1 MVSLLKRTRSSAARR
16 GARRTIEPANA
27 PVERE
32 VEAKPSRWRLS
43 PPWRWFRRG
52 APHKRATPQAGQ
64 VRLALICAMFGGCVL
79 VLVWRLYTFQ
89 VMDSSWYQQMAQQER
104 DAEIPIVP
112 TRGALLDTNGSPLA
126 ISVPYNSV
134 YVLGNLVG
142 NADKADKVAA
152 ALSPVLEV
160 PADQLRANI
169 DPKSDRPVVLKS
181 AVPSAVAQQ
190 VQQLS
195 LPGVYLDKE
204 PVRQYPEGSLAAQ
217 ILGFVGKD
225 FSGLAGLE
233 LSYNQELAGTPG
245 VIDTQKDTA
254 GQEITPG
261 RRLLT
266 PPVQGSDLVLT
277 LDRYVQR
284 EAERLL
290 NQAVIDSKSSG
301 GLILIMEPQTGNIL
315 AAANNPTYSLTAD
328 QIYDPQQAGLYKSKI
343 VTDQYEPGSTLK
355 PLTMSAA
362 IDQGIV
368 TPDTT
373 FEDTGIATVGGA
385 TIHNWNGLGNG
396 TSTMTQILIHSSN
409 VGMTWVS
416 GQLAAKS
423 PDLEYDYL
431 QRYGLGQLTGLR
443 LPGEVPGTMRTNK
456 DPGLDG
462 RRPGYQRVR
471 PGHRRDTGAAAGGN
485 LGLRQ
490 RWEDGSTT
498 AGACDSRTEWRAGPA
513 AGGGAWPDSLAAD
526 GADADSDDGRRGRA
540 AGADSGPRAWVQDR
554 GQDGDGGHTDEC
566 GLQHRVDDWIAGLA
580 VSRGLAEVRG
590 ADQIGWAGETVRWA
604 RGGARAQRP
613 RAGAADVLPC
623 AADAVA
629 GRIAVGSRPKGTLRG
644 SKGAAP
650 PLKSPAGPP
659 PPGSLSER
667 SPRLKSPA
675 AAPPPGSLSEW
686 PRLKSPAVAPP
697 PWSLFEWSSPRQ
709 SLAPPGSFP
718 AWTLHSKIRVAPQ
731 QSLPEFT
738 SPVQSCAERPTRT
751 VLAWTGLL

>member
-1 MVSLLKRTRSSAARR
+1 MVTRLNRSRRSMAARRAARRTVEPENPSLELEAEEVAAGGRVRRLAQPWTWLRRGPRRTRSA
-16 GARRTIEPANA
+16 
-27 PVERE
+27 
-32 VEAKPSRWRLS
+32 
-43 PPWRWFRRG
+43 
-52 APHKRATPQAGQ
+52 PQAGQ
-64 VRLALICAMFGGCVL
+64 IRLALICAMFGGCVL

-89 VMDSSWYQQMAQQER
+89 VMDASWYQQMAQQER

-112 TRGALLDTNGSPLA
+112 TRGSLLDTNGTPLA

-169 DPKSDRPVVLKS
+169 DPKSNRPVVLKS

-217 ILGFVGKD
+217 MLGFVGKD
-225 FSGLAGLE
+225 FSGLGGLE
-233 LSYNQELAGTPG
+233 LSYNDELSGTPG

-284 EAERLL
+284 ESERLL

-301 GLILIMEPQTGNIL
+301 GLIVIMEPRTGNIL

-328 QIYDPQQAGLYKSKI
+328 QIYDPQQAGLYKAKI

-362 IDQGIV
+362 IDQGVV

-373 FEDTGIATVGGA
+373 FEDTGIASVGGA
-385 TIHNWNGLGNG
+385 VIHNWNGLGNG

-416 GQLAAKS
+416 GKLG
-423 PDLEYDYL
+423 PDLEYDYM
-431 QRYGLGQLTGLR
+431 QRFGLGQPTGLR
-443 LPGEVPGTMRTNK
+443 LPGEVAGTMRTNK
-456 DPGLDG
+456 DPGWTVVDRATNSFGQGIAVTPVQLLEAISVFANDGKLVRPRLVRAIRGPNGEQSLQPDVVRQVVSPQTAHALIQMMVAVDEQPDLIPDRVPGYKIAVKTGTADTPTNVGYNTALTIGSLVSLFPADAPRFAVLIRLDG
-462 RRPGYQRVR
+462 PEKLY
-471 PGHRRDTGAAAGGN
+471 GG
-485 LGLRQ
+485 L
-490 RWEDGSTT
+490 
-498 AGACDSRTEWRAGPA
+498 
-513 AGGGAWPDSLAAD
+513 
-526 GADADSDDGRRGRA
+526 
-540 AGADSGPRAWVQDR
+540 V
-554 GQDGDGGHTDEC
+554 
-566 GLQHRVDDWIAGLA
+566 
-580 VSRGLAEVRG
+580 
-590 ADQIGWAGETVRWA
+590 
-604 RGGARAQRP
+604 
-613 RAGAADVLPC
+613 
-623 AADAVA
+623 
-629 GRIAVGSRPKGTLRG
+629 
-644 SKGAAP
+644 AAP
-650 PLKSPAGPP
+650 VLKELAQELLTYYRVPP
-659 PPGSLSER
+659 T
-667 SPRLKSPA
+667 
-675 AAPPPGSLSEW
+675 
-686 PRLKSPAVAPP
+686 
-697 PWSLFEWSSPRQ
+697 Q
-709 SLAPPGSFP
+709 
-718 AWTLHSKIRVAPQ
+718 
-731 QSLPEFT
+731 
-738 SPVQSCAERPTRT
+738 
-751 VLAWTGLL
+751 